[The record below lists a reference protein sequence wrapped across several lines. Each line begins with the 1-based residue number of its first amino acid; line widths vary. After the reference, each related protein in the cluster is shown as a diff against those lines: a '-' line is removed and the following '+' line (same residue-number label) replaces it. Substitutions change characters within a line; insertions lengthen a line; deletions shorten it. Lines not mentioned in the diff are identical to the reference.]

1 MDFDKMI
8 QATRIAL
15 LITAFTAA
23 SMAWSLAGIGDMKNA
38 VLMILATVLSAVA
51 AFKN

>member
-1 MDFDKMI
+1 MIDKMI

-15 LITAFTAA
+15 LITAFTAGF
-23 SMAWSLAGIGDMKNA
+23 MAWSLAGAGDMANA
-38 VLMILATVLSAVA
+38 GLMILATALSAVT